1 MAYMEVSRVE
11 VTEVI
16 RRWQAGGSQRPIS
29 AAIGMSRST
38 VRKYITAAVQAG
50 LRQDGAPPTEEQL
63 TSLVRM
69 NVSGPR
75 TVEIP
80 TEDTLAPWADQVY
93 QWLTAERLQITRIQ
107 ELLSARGC
115 QVSYTSLRRFLQRRS
130 WRKQNARTVRMAET
144 APGEVAE
151 MDFGRLGLVGDPAT
165 GRRRVAWSLIIVL
178 AHSRHS
184 FVWPLFHQK
193 LSDVIEGLEA
203 AWAFFRGI
211 PRYLVIDNFPA
222 AVAGPDSLHPRLTRG
237 FLEYAQHHGFIPDP
251 ARVRHPR
258 DKPHVERGVQY
269 VRERFFKGGTFTGL
283 GDLRSQAKRWC
294 LEIAGQRVHGTTRRL
309 PLVVFREEEQQ
320 ALLPWDGEPYD
331 VADWRTA
338 KVHPDHH
345 ISCQYALYSVPSTIC
360 LPGGKVEVRLGSKLV
375 RIYHRGKLIKV
386 HARQPR
392 GGRAT
397 DPDDY
402 PSELSA
408 YTLRAPDRLKRNAAT
423 QGPAVATFADRL
435 FDGPVP
441 WSKLRQGQKLIRLG
455 GRYTPE
461 RLDAACKKALSVDL
475 IDVRRLERILVE
487 ALEEEAVQAHLP
499 PLPPGRFARPGSVFA
514 HTNGPNSIGVDQST

>member
-16 RRWQAGGSQRPIS
+16 RRWQAGGSQRHIS

-184 FVWPLFHQK
+184 FVWPLFHQSSPT
-193 LSDVIEGLEA
+193 LSRDWKQPGLSSEA
-203 AWAFFRGI
+203 SPGTWLSTTSLRRSPGLIPSTPDSPAASWSTLSTMASSPIRHGFATPGTSPTWSVESSTSVSGSSRAGHSQASAI
-211 PRYLVIDNFPA
+211 SGLKRSDGVLRSLVSESTAQPAGCLWSSSERKSSRPCYPGTGSPTTLPIGARPRYIPTITSPA
-222 AVAGPDSLHPRLTRG
+222 STPCIRCHRP
-237 FLEYAQHHGFIPDP
+237 YACRE
-251 ARVRHPR
+251 AR
-258 DKPHVERGVQY
+258 
-269 VRERFFKGGTFTGL
+269 
-283 GDLRSQAKRWC
+283 
-294 LEIAGQRVHGTTRRL
+294 
-309 PLVVFREEEQQ
+309 
-320 ALLPWDGEPYD
+320 
-331 VADWRTA
+331 
-338 KVHPDHH
+338 
-345 ISCQYALYSVPSTIC
+345 
-360 LPGGKVEVRLGSKLV
+360 
-375 RIYHRGKLIKV
+375 
-386 HARQPR
+386 
-392 GGRAT
+392 
-397 DPDDY
+397 
-402 PSELSA
+402 
-408 YTLRAPDRLKRNAAT
+408 
-423 QGPAVATFADRL
+423 
-435 FDGPVP
+435 
-441 WSKLRQGQKLIRLG
+441 
-455 GRYTPE
+455 
-461 RLDAACKKALSVDL
+461 
-475 IDVRRLERILVE
+475 
-487 ALEEEAVQAHLP
+487 
-499 PLPPGRFARPGSVFA
+499 
-514 HTNGPNSIGVDQST
+514 

>member
-16 RRWQAGGSQRPIS
+16 RRWQAGGSQRHIS

-237 FLEYAQHHGFIPDP
+237 FLEYAQHHGCIPDP
-251 ARVRHPR
+251 ARGSP
-258 DKPHVERGVQY
+258 PPG
-269 VRERFFKGGTFTGL
+269 
-283 GDLRSQAKRWC
+283 QA
-294 LEIAGQRVHGTTRRL
+294 
-309 PLVVFREEEQQ
+309 
-320 ALLPWDGEPYD
+320 
-331 VADWRTA
+331 
-338 KVHPDHH
+338 
-345 ISCQYALYSVPSTIC
+345 
-360 LPGGKVEVRLGSKLV
+360 
-375 RIYHRGKLIKV
+375 
-386 HARQPR
+386 PR
-392 GGRAT
+392 GAW
-397 DPDDY
+397 
-402 PSELSA
+402 S
-408 YTLRAPDRLKRNAAT
+408 
-423 QGPAVATFADRL
+423 
-435 FDGPVP
+435 PV
-441 WSKLRQGQKLIRLG
+441 
-455 GRYTPE
+455 
-461 RLDAACKKALSVDL
+461 
-475 IDVRRLERILVE
+475 
-487 ALEEEAVQAHLP
+487 
-499 PLPPGRFARPGSVFA
+499 RP
-514 HTNGPNSIGVDQST
+514 

>member
-16 RRWQAGGSQRPIS
+16 RRWQAGGSQRHIS

-309 PLVVFREEEQQ
+309 PLVVFREEE
-320 ALLPWDGEPYD
+320 E
-331 VADWRTA
+331 VT
-338 KVHPDHH
+338 
-345 ISCQYALYSVPSTIC
+345 SIC
-360 LPGGKVEVRLGSKLV
+360 V
-375 RIYHRGKLIKV
+375 
-386 HARQPR
+386 
-392 GGRAT
+392 
-397 DPDDY
+397 
-402 PSELSA
+402 
-408 YTLRAPDRLKRNAAT
+408 
-423 QGPAVATFADRL
+423 
-435 FDGPVP
+435 
-441 WSKLRQGQKLIRLG
+441 
-455 GRYTPE
+455 
-461 RLDAACKKALSVDL
+461 
-475 IDVRRLERILVE
+475 
-487 ALEEEAVQAHLP
+487 
-499 PLPPGRFARPGSVFA
+499 
-514 HTNGPNSIGVDQST
+514 

>member
-1 MAYMEVSRVE
+1 MAYKEVSRVE

-16 RRWQAGGSQRPIS
+16 RRWQAGGSQREIS
-29 AAIGMSRST
+29 AATGFSRST
-38 VRKYITAAVQAG
+38 VRKYIMAARQTG
-50 LRQDGAPPTEEQL
+50 LHQEGVGPTEEQL

-75 TVEIP
+75 KVEIP
-80 TEDTLAPWADQVY
+80 TEDNLASWADQVY
-93 QWLTAERLQITRIQ
+93 QWLTADGLQITRIQ
-107 ELLSARGC
+107 ELLATREC
-115 QVSYTSLRRFLQRRS
+115 DVSYTSLRRFLQRRN
-130 WRKQNARTVRMAET
+130 WGKRRARTVRMAET

-151 MDFGRLGLVGDPAT
+151 MDFGRLGLVWDPAP
-165 GRRRVAWSLIIVL
+165 GRRRVAWALIIVL
-178 AHSRHS
+178 AYSRHS
-184 FVWPLFHQK
+184 FVWPMFHQK

-203 AWAFFRGI
+203 AWRFFGGI

-222 AVAGPDSLHPRLTRG
+222 AVAGPDPLHPRLTRG
-237 FLEYAQHHGFIPDP
+237 FLEYSQHRGFIPDP

-258 DKPHVERGVQY
+258 DKPRVERGVQY
-269 VRERFFKGGTFTGL
+269 VRQRFFKGGEFTCL
-283 GDLRSQAKRWC
+283 ADLRSQAKRWC
-294 LEIAGQRVHGTTRRL
+294 LEVAGQRVHGTTRKL
-309 PLVVFREEEQQ
+309 PLIVFQEEEHQT
-320 ALLPWDGEPYD
+320 LLPWDAEPYD

-345 ISCQYALYSVPSTIC
+345 IACQYALYSVPSTIC
-360 LPGGKVEVRLGSKLV
+360 PPGGKVEVRLGGKLI

-408 YTLRAPDRLKRNAAT
+408 YTLKAPDRVKRNAAV
-423 QGPAVATFADRL
+423 QGPAVAAFADRL
-435 FDGPVP
+435 LDGPLP
-441 WSKLRQGQKLIRLG
+441 WAKLRQGQKLIRLG
-455 GRYTPE
+455 DRYTPE

-487 ALEEEAVQAHLP
+487 ALEEEAALPQLP
-499 PLPPGRFARPGSVFA
+499 PLPPGRFARPGTVFA
-514 HTNGPNSIGVDQST
+514 HTNDRTKPVGQST